1 MNSSDT
7 SFTDSTVS
15 STKNASTQLLAIN
28 AMMRWRR
35 GEPLSAR
42 ISIRIWWLRTKATL
56 PPAIVSTISRNTEI
70 SSVQAK
76 DWSVK

>member
-1 MNSSDT
+1 MYSSAT
-7 SFTDSTVS
+7 SLTDSTVS
-15 STKNASTQLLAIN
+15 STKNSSTQPLATR

-42 ISIRIWWLRTKATL
+42 ISMRMWWLRTKAML
-56 PPAIVSTISRNTEI
+56 PPVMVSTISRKTEI

>member
-1 MNSSDT
+1 MYSSAT
-7 SFTDSTVS
+7 SLTDSTVS
-15 STKNASTQLLAIN
+15 STKNPSTQVLEIS

-42 ISIRIWWLRTKATL
+42 ISMRMWWLRTKATE
-56 PPAIVSTISRNTEI
+56 PPAMVSTISRNTEI
-70 SSVQAK
+70 SSVQAN